1 MPSGSGGE
9 YLGDAVLLLSTD
21 SSKYDSGVKSAKDK
35 ADGLA
40 SGFKKA
46 GAALSGVGLVF
57 VALAKGAIDSADEFA
72 KMSQK
77 VGVSVETLSGLS
89 FAANL
94 AGTDIG
100 TVEKGLALLSRN
112 LDDTSQGIGTA
123 KESFEFL
130 GISAVDMDGKLKS
143 TDDVLFEMAD
153 KFKAM
158 PDGTKKTALAMDIL
172 GKSGKDL
179 IPLLNS
185 GSDGLHDMLGEA
197 DSLGQVLSTQT
208 AQSAERFNDSLE
220 KLTTSL
226 GGVLNA
232 IIASGFP
239 GHADQPS
246 DSNS

>member
-1 MPSGSGGE
+1 MPSTSGGE
-9 YLGDAVLLLSTD
+9 YLGDAVLRLSTD

-35 ADGLA
+35 GEESCGRIHESWRALTAIGLP
-40 SGFKKA
+40 FLLLTKH
-46 GAALSGVGLVF
+46 
-57 VALAKGAIDSADEFA
+57 AIDTADEFA

-89 FAANL
+89 FAAKL

-100 TVEKGLALLSRN
+100 TVERGLGLLSRN
-112 LDDTSQGIGTA
+112 LDDTSQGVGEA
-123 KESFEFL
+123 KESFKFL
-130 GISAVDMDGKLKS
+130 GISAVDMGGNLRS

-185 GSDGLHDMLGEA
+185 GADGLRDMLGEA
-197 DSLGQVLSTQT
+197 DSLGQVMSTRDSTISRAIQRLS
-208 AQSAERFNDSLE
+208 
-220 KLTTSL
+220 
-226 GGVLNA
+226 
-232 IIASGFP
+232 
-239 GHADQPS
+239 
-246 DSNS
+246 